1 MNKKQK
7 CGTSLTLGERIRQII
22 TAQNLKQVDFAR
34 ELGISANYVYLLTS
48 GRKSTVSEPLAR
60 LIESTYG
67 YSAHWVLT
75 GLPPEK
81 RRETAGEL
89 QEDTI
94 QQVRRMNE
102 QDLRAVAAFIRSL
115 ESKRMSASTGE

>member
-48 GRKSTVSEPLAR
+48 GRKSTVSA
-60 LIESTYG
+60 ICG
-67 YSAHWVLT
+67 
-75 GLPPEK
+75 
-81 RRETAGEL
+81 RR
-89 QEDTI
+89 
-94 QQVRRMNE
+94 
-102 QDLRAVAAFIRSL
+102 
-115 ESKRMSASTGE
+115 